1 MATATAPAHEPRGI
15 ADAFREAAARRPGW
29 PAVVFL
35 GETYPYRQL
44 DAWSGRLA
52 GALALLG
59 VRARD
64 RAVLY
69 APHCPQWIVAW
80 LALQKLGAV
89 AVPVTH
95 FYGPE
100 DLRYVARDSG
110 AVALF
115 CTDTNFGH
123 VDRVLSDTRL
133 RHVVVTGV
141 ADLLPAWKRAVGH
154 LLDRIPTGRFR
165 RGADVLPFRALLR
178 GGPAPTPSAVDPD
191 DVAEL
196 LYTGGTTGFPKGVP
210 LSHAMFLESCREQRR
225 ASEAAI
231 PPGDNV
237 VAQGAP
243 LHHILGQVVGLGAL
257 LLGETVLLLPRN
269 AIDGML
275 DHVARYR
282 ARTMLGTPTLY
293 RMILEHD
300 RVDQYDLSSLRYA
313 VCAGDVLPAETA
325 ARWRGRTGQPLYQGY
340 GATETCGAIALCPG
354 GAEMPEGAVGRVC
367 PHQRVLLVRPDT
379 QEAAAPGEA
388 GELLVSSEQMTTGYW
403 QKPDETA
410 RHFVRLQD
418 RLWYRTGDIVRIDAG
433 GWMYFQDRSVDVI
446 KHKGYRVAA
455 SKIDNVLQEH
465 HAVVASC
472 TIGVPDPT
480 VGERIKS
487 FVVVKDDVKGV
498 NGQDLIRW
506 CKDRLAPYEVP
517 QYIEFRDMLPKS
529 KVGKILRRELRSEE
543 KRKTEVA

>member
-1 MATATAPAHEPRGI
+1 MATATAPEHAARGI
-15 ADAFREAAARRPGW
+15 ADAFRDAAARRASA

-35 GETYPYRQL
+35 GETYRYRQL
-44 DAWSGRLA
+44 DGWSDRLA
-52 GALALLG
+52 AALARLG

-269 AIDGML
+269 GIDGLL
-275 DHVARYR
+275 DHVQRYR
-282 ARTMLGTPTLY
+282 ARTILGTPTLY
-293 RMILEHD
+293 RTLLEHE
-300 RVDQYDLSSLRYA
+300 RVEQYDLRSLAYA
-313 VCAGDVLPAETA
+313 FCAGDVLPVETA
-325 ARWRGRTGQPLYQGY
+325 ARWRRLTGQPLHQGY
-340 GATETCGAIALCPG
+340 GATETCGGVALCPAG
-354 GAEMPEGAVGRVC
+354 VAAPEGTVGQVC
-367 PHQRVLLVRPDT
+367 AHQQVLVVDPDT
-379 QEAAAPGEA
+379 LRPTAPGA
-388 GELLVSSEQMTTGYW
+388 PGELLVSSRHMTSGYW
-403 QKPDETA
+403 RKPEETA
-410 RHFVRLQD
+410 LHFVRLQD
-418 RLWYRTGDIVRIDAG
+418 RLWYRTGDVVRIDG
-433 GWMYFQDRSVDVI
+433 DGWVFFHDRSADVI

-455 SKIDNVLQEH
+455 SKVDNVLQEH
-465 HAVVASC
+465 PAVVASC
-472 TIGVPDPT
+472 TIGVPDPA

-487 FVVVKDDVKGV
+487 FVVVRDDVKGV
-498 NGQDLIRW
+498 SGQELLRW
-506 CKDRLAPYEVP
+506 CRDRLAPYEVP

-529 KVGKILRRELRSEE
+529 KVGKILRRELRAEE
-543 KRKTEVA
+543 RRKAEG